1 MREEIQA
8 RMTENVSDLQN
19 QYVIFDRVI
28 STIESTLNLT
38 SEQSGEMTYR
48 IETELADYNIILNEG
63 LAGGTVVVAINA
75 TDISGMG
82 ASRVATM
89 TITSRLATQEVI
101 NNIQDTNL
109 HATIVNVFS
118 VIFDTIKTATDIVLE
133 GDQNENSPNSNE
145 MDVT

>member
-1 MREEIQA
+1 MREEIQT
-8 RMTENVSDLQN
+8 RMSENVSDLQN

-38 SEQSGEMTYR
+38 SEQASEMTYR
-48 IETELADYNIILNEG
+48 IETELADYIVILNEG
-63 LAGGTVVVAINA
+63 LAGGTVVIAINA
-75 TDISGMG
+75 NDISGMG

-101 NNIQDTNL
+101 NNIQNPNL
-109 HATIVNVFS
+109 HAAIVNVFS

-133 GDQNENSPNSNE
+133 GDQNENSPNSDE

>member
-1 MREEIQA
+1 MREEIQT
-8 RMTENVSDLQN
+8 RMSENVSDLQN

-38 SEQSGEMTYR
+38 SEQAGEMTYR
-48 IETELADYNIILNEG
+48 IETELADYIVILNEG
-63 LAGGTVVVAINA
+63 LAGGTVVIAINA
-75 TDISGMG
+75 NDISGMG

-101 NNIQDTNL
+101 NNIQNPNL
-109 HATIVNVFS
+109 HAAIVNVFS

-133 GDQNENSPNSNE
+133 GDQNENSPNSDE